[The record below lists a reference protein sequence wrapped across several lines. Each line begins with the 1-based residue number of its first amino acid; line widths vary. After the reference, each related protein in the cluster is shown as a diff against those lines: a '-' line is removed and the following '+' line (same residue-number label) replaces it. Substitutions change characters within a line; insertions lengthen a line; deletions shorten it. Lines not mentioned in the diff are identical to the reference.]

1 MVAAE
6 RSESPAW
13 DEISA
18 PHVRQPPPLFPMPPG
33 GQPPGGQ
40 EDTRGDWGYAV
51 KVVRRKHQ
59 EEEAAPMRLA
69 GDGADEEEEGQAF
82 YAGRSRSRLEA
93 ENNAEI

>member
-6 RSESPAW
+6 RSESLAW

-33 GQPPGGQ
+33 SQ

-51 KVVRRKHQ
+51 KVVRRKHR

-69 GDGADEEEEGQAF
+69 GDDAEEEEGQAF

-93 ENNAEI
+93 EDNAEI